1 MTTVLANAYKMKPQ
15 IVPVIVLKLHNPF
28 IKQNLYSLT
37 QECRNAEEVYLKA
50 IISPKGKTYLYE

>member
-15 IVPVIVLKLHNPF
+15 IMPVIVLKLHDPF
-28 IKQNLYSLT
+28 IKQYPYPLT
-37 QECRNAEEVYLKA
+37 QEYRNTEEVYLKA